1 MKKVS
6 SNFAA
11 YISLLTQSVLIGFTF
26 LVVKQCVSL
35 TTPVGTLFFRFW
47 FALIF
52 VLLLAA
58 FKITHLDFKGKK
70 HRAELA
76 AAAFFYCAFLGLQ
89 SLGLT
94 FTTSV
99 ISGILFACVPIIS
112 AIFSAVILKERTNGV
127 QNAFMLIS
135 VSGVIAVTLLGNT
148 LSQDFSIT
156 GALILLASAVCSA
169 LASVFMRKVKSV
181 YSPYEIGFC
190 NSLMGVLL
198 FSAAALISNGFSPN
212 AWGEF
217 FSPLTKL
224 DFIFFML
231 YLGVGCTFLTS
242 ALQGYAL
249 KHLSTVRVT
258 IWSNLSSAISLIA
271 GVVILGEPLEVYQIF
286 CSILIIFGVIGV
298 NLFSK
303 YKRGGAK

>member
-6 SNFAA
+6 NNFVA
-11 YISLLTQSVLIGFTF
+11 YLSLLTQSVLIGFTF
-26 LVVKQCVSL
+26 LVVKQCVSV

-52 VLLLAA
+52 VLILTA
-58 FKITHLDFKGKK
+58 FKITHLNFKGKK

-94 FTTSV
+94 LTTSV

-112 AIFSAVILKERTNGV
+112 AILSAVILRERTNWV
-127 QNAFMLIS
+127 QNVFMLIS
-135 VSGVIAVTLLGNT
+135 VAGVIAVTLLGNT
-148 LSQDFSIT
+148 LSQNFSIT

-169 LASVFMRKVKSV
+169 LTSVFMRKVNSV

-190 NSLMGVLL
+190 NSLMGVVL
-198 FSAAALISNGFSPN
+198 FSAAALISNGFFTDTWS
-212 AWGEF
+212 EF

-271 GVVILGEPLEVYQIF
+271 GVVILGEPLEVYQII
-286 CSILIIFGVIGV
+286 CSILIISGVIGV